1 MDVARVKAL
10 DAHVCWAA
18 RIEIE
23 VEVRRL
29 HGCARGLR
37 RERRWSRWRG
47 RSGLAELRLRLRGG
61 RLGSAGL
68 LGEGQRQVGNLNGRP
83 LLLGLGEYL
92 RAFERSF
99 RGSGMLFLLIDHLVL
114 EQVAVW
120 NGPDYGLNE

>member
-1 MDVARVKAL
+1 
-10 DAHVCWAA
+10 
-18 RIEIE
+18 
-23 VEVRRL
+23 
-29 HGCARGLR
+29 
-37 RERRWSRWRG
+37 
-47 RSGLAELRLRLRGG
+47 
-61 RLGSAGL
+61 
-68 LGEGQRQVGNLNGRP
+68 VGNLNGRP